1 MSQTFQS
8 ITDKQRLLLESA
20 QEFCY
25 KETADG
31 DDLDIHFF
39 LPKNLKEGEPR
50 PAVLFFNSGAFDRGQ
65 PVQFAP
71 HALYFVE
78 RGVVCG
84 LVNYRM
90 KSTHPESSPIN
101 AIQDGASAIRFVRR
115 YCKKLNIDPEKIIV
129 YGAGAGA
136 NIAASSALKVPIP
149 ADTEGEKN
157 PDIDSCP
164 NAVVLL
170 SPLIDIV
177 KGGYGY
183 AQFRDAA
190 ECKKASLSRH
200 VKPGCPPMLILQGN
214 ADRLIS
220 FENVEGFVAKMRKKG
235 NDCEYVSL
243 EGRDNNFYNMNFDPV
258 SFEICLRDADAFLVK
273 GGFLPERVGGEQ
285 IRIISWREKDF

>member
-20 QEFCY
+20 QALNY
-25 KETADG
+25 KSVVDG

-50 PAVLFFNSGAFDRGQ
+50 SAMLFFNSGAFDRGQ
-65 PVQFAP
+65 PIQFAP

-90 KSTHPESSPIN
+90 KSTYPDSSPIN
-101 AIQDGASAIRFVRR
+101 SLQDGVSAVRFLRR
-115 YCKKLNIDPEKIIV
+115 YNEKLNIDPEKIIV

-136 NIAASSALKVPIP
+136 NIAASSALKVSIP

-157 PDIDSCP
+157 SDIDSRP
-164 NAVVLL
+164 NAAILL

-183 AQFRDAA
+183 AQFRDTA

-200 VKPGCPPMLILQGN
+200 VKSGCPPMLILQGN

-220 FENVEGFVAKMRKKG
+220 FEDVEGFVARMRKKG

-258 SFEICLRDADAFLVK
+258 SFEICLRDVDAFLVK
-273 GGFLPERVGGEQ
+273 REFLPERDGGEP
-285 IRIISWREKDF
+285 IRIISWREKDY